1 MTKLRVGILVFPKVQ
16 QLDLTGPF
24 EVFASVPEAEVRL
37 VWKRVEPIVSAT
49 GLVLAPDLTF
59 AECPQFHVLCVPGG
73 MGVNPLMED
82 EEVLEFLRHQAEG
95 ARYVT
100 SVCTGSLVLA
110 AAGLLAGRR
119 ATTHWASH
127 DFLARLGAVP
137 VRARVVADGKFMTGG
152 GVTAGID
159 MALRV
164 VASCSVSRPPR
175 RCSST
180 SNTRRSH
187 PSRPASRRRH
197 RPRSWRWCASAVGPV
212 VPNERRSWADL
223 RRVGE
228 QLHQFEPKAVDIVWI
243 ASKPVLFER

>member
-1 MTKLRVGILVFPKVQ
+1 MTKLRVGILLFPKVQ

-59 AECPQFHVLCVPGG
+59 AECLQFDVLCVPGG

-82 EEVLEFLRHQAEG
+82 EEVLEFLRRQVEG

-164 VASCSVSRPPR
+164 VDELFGQQAAEAVQLNLEYAPEPPF
-175 RCSST
+175 T
-180 SNTRRSH
+180 SGQPESAPAEVVKMVRERG
-187 PSRPASRRRH
+187 RASRAEREAIVGRLEARRGGT
-197 RPRSWRWCASAVGPV
+197 ASV
-212 VPNERRSWADL
+212 
-223 RRVGE
+223 
-228 QLHQFEPKAVDIVWI
+228 
-243 ASKPVLFER
+243 